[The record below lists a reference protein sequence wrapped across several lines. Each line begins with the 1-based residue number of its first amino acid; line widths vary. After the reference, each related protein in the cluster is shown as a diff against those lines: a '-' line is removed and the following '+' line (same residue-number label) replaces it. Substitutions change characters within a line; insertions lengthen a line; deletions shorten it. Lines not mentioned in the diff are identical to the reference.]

1 MTRVPHGTAGT
12 GDSGAGSRT
21 SITEAADPPD
31 PTSGSD
37 LAEAAERSAVTG
49 AGRSSRTAAGSKARR
64 KDSGEAAS
72 ALVGQ
77 LLNWKFLL
85 SVFGVLILLAA
96 SLFTGVYDIFGGD
109 GGAEMFQI
117 TRVPRT
123 IALVL
128 SGAAMA
134 MCGLV
139 MQLLTQNRFVEPTTT
154 GTTEW
159 AGLGLMLTVI
169 IYPDAT
175 ILARMGGAIIAAF
188 IGTLIF
194 FLFLRRVSLKSSLIV
209 PIIGIML
216 GAVVGAISTFVA
228 VQTDMLQSLG
238 IWFAGSFTSILRG
251 QYELLWIVALVVAAV
266 FITADRFTVAG
277 LGKEIAT
284 NVGLNYNRIILIGTI
299 LVAIATGIVTVVV
312 GNLPFLGLI
321 VPNIVSILRGDDL
334 RSNLPWVCLL
344 GIAIVTIC
352 DLIGRTIVMPFEVP
366 VSLILGVVGA
376 VVFVGLL
383 LRARKKG

>member
-1 MTRVPHGTAGT
+1 MT
-12 GDSGAGSRT
+12 
-21 SITEAADPPD
+21 
-31 PTSGSD
+31 
-37 LAEAAERSAVTG
+37 LAEAARRRNEAR
-49 AGRSSRTAAGSKARR
+49 RNRTAESPQGTADPSPAGTAVLSP
-64 KDSGEAAS
+64 SGTAASPPRGAAS
-72 ALVGQ
+72 AKAPLFGWPLVLGI
-77 LLNWKFLL
+77 L
-85 SVFGVLILLAA
+85 GVAILLAI
-96 SLFTGVYDIFGGD
+96 SLLTGVYDVFGGD
-109 GGAEMFQI
+109 GGAEIFQI
-117 TRVPRT
+117 TRIPRT

-128 SGAAMA
+128 AGAAMA

-169 IYPDAT
+169 IYPDAS
-175 ILARMGGAIIAAF
+175 IVARMVGAIIAAF
-188 IGTLIF
+188 IGTLVF
-194 FLFLRRVSLKSSLIV
+194 FVFLRRVSLKSSLIV
-209 PIIGIML
+209 PIVGIML
-216 GAVVGAISTFVA
+216 GAVVGAVSTFIA

-251 QYELLWIVALVVAAV
+251 QYETLWIVAAVVVAIFV
-266 FITADRFTVAG
+266 LADRFTVAG

-284 NVGLNYNRIILIGTI
+284 NVGLNYNQILLLGTVF
-299 LVAIATGIVTVVV
+299 VAIATGVVTVVV

-321 VPNIVSILRGDDL
+321 VPNIVSLIRGDDL

-352 DLIGRTIVMPFEVP
+352 DLIGRIIVMPFEVP

-376 VVFVGLL
+376 AVFVALL
-383 LRARKKG
+383 LRQRKVG